1 MQTLTNK
8 TKRVFLAVCTCV
20 EDKHGEDTQG
30 EGRLLLFGLDYALF
44 QDDSTAAIPEPVVVV
59 AAPEETT
66 AAGDPPLRYPI
77 RYTLDY

>member
-1 MQTLTNK
+1 MTQTLTNK

-44 QDDSTAAIPEPVVVV
+44 QDDSTATIPEPVVVV
-59 AAPEETT
+59 APEETT
-66 AAGDPPLRYPI
+66 AAGDSPRSHPIGYTLRY
-77 RYTLDY
+77 